1 MVLDLTINY
10 SYSSTIN
17 IISCDSYLWDG
28 IVYDSSGI
36 YTNTYSN
43 INGCDSIV
51 TLNLNLNNSSA
62 FSFSDTVCGFY
73 VWDGVTYDSSG
84 TYSNLYSN
92 IYGVIV
98 L

>member
-1 MVLDLTINY
+1 M
-10 SYSSTIN
+10 
-17 IISCDSYLWDG
+17 G
-28 IVYDSSGI
+28 
-36 YTNTYSN
+36 
-43 INGCDSIV
+43 DSIV

-92 IYGVIV
+92 VYGCDSVVTLDLIINNGSLQIFQLTHVILYMEWNNV
-98 L
+98 